1 MTMKLLNCNTLPCLQ
16 NQMPDVGMDDLL
28 VIGYLVVGLAII
40 IYLVI
45 DALKEK

>member
-1 MTMKLLNCNTLPCLQ
+1 MFNCNTILCLQ

-40 IYLVI
+40 IYLVM

>member
-1 MTMKLLNCNTLPCLQ
+1 MLNCNTILCLQ

-28 VIGYLVVGLAII
+28 VIGYLVIGLGVI
-40 IYLVI
+40 IYLVM

>member
-1 MTMKLLNCNTLPCLQ
+1 MKLLDCNTMLCLQ

-28 VIGYLVVGLAII
+28 VIGYLVVGLGII
-40 IYLVI
+40 MYLVM

>member
-1 MTMKLLNCNTLPCLQ
+1 MKLLNCNTILCLQ
-16 NQMPDVGMDDLL
+16 NQMPDMGMDDLL

>member
-1 MTMKLLNCNTLPCLQ
+1 MLNCNTILCLQ

-40 IYLVI
+40 MYLVM

>member
-1 MTMKLLNCNTLPCLQ
+1 
-16 NQMPDVGMDDLL
+16 MPDVGMDDLL

-40 IYLVI
+40 IHLVM

>member
-1 MTMKLLNCNTLPCLQ
+1 MKLLNCHTILCLQ

-28 VIGYLVVGLAII
+28 VIGYLVVGLSII
-40 IYLVI
+40 IYLVM

>member
-1 MTMKLLNCNTLPCLQ
+1 
-16 NQMPDVGMDDLL
+16 MPDVGMDDLL

-40 IYLVI
+40 MYLVM

>member
-1 MTMKLLNCNTLPCLQ
+1 
-16 NQMPDVGMDDLL
+16 MPDVGIDDLL

-40 IYLVI
+40 IYLVM